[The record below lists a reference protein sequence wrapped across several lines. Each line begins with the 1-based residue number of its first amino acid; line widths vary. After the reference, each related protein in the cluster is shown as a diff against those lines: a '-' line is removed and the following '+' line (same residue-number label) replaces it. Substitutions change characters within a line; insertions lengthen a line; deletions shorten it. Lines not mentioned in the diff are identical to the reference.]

1 MVSNPHGPVSVSGD
15 TIIGSI
21 DPGDHRD
28 EFVIADISTDG
39 AWISMAASDAPA
51 LTAWR

>member
-1 MVSNPHGPVSVSGD
+1 MVSNPHGPLSVSGD

-21 DPGDHRD
+21 DQGDHRD

-39 AWISMAASDAPA
+39 AWISMDATHAPS